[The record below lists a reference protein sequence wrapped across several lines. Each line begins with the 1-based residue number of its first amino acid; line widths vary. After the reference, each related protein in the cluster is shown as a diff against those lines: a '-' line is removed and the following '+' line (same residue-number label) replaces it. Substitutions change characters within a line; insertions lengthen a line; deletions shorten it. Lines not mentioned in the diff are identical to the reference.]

1 MINFNVSEHHFL
13 NGFHLQTTFDN
24 GFRISII
31 PSAENE
37 NLYEIAVFFGDFFID
52 SLQKWDLTSKEVLKI
67 SDEVKNFN
75 QYEINVLLSQDND
88 NNFMN
93 DCLESQDSVEIM

>member
-1 MINFNVSEHHFL
+1 M
-13 NGFHLQTTFDN
+13 
-24 GFRISII
+24 
-31 PSAENE
+31 
-37 NLYEIAVFFGDFFID
+37 IAVFFGDFFID

-93 DCLESQDSVEIM
+93 DCLESQDSLEIM